1 MKYLDENGLIRFWQK
16 TKEYVDMNSGG
27 GGGGSLPYLQKDY
40 TSYEITTRNG
50 QYYETYSSP
59 LFEPD
64 TTKVISKNNV
74 KVGEFNVI
82 EMSVVEIPILTN
94 IVNQMVAAMGIS
106 VNISRATY
114 ITNVS
119 NWTDLFMG
127 GASGFIFVTFTD
139 TTLGNVISYYDTTP
153 VTQSDKI
160 SIIETLNI
168 PLNTS
173 YFEPVLLWEG
183 ECSEHTD
190 FIFTDN
196 PAKFSSLVIV
206 FIENTSYDKNEKIS
220 YSIIMNNM
228 VSFHLNIE
236 SFLSGYISPIEK
248 KLKTMST
255 REIAAV
261 KITKIYGIY
270 Y

>member
-1 MKYLDENGLIRFWQK
+1 MKYLDENGLRRFWQK
-16 TKEYVDMNSGG
+16 TKDYVDMNSGG
-27 GGGGSLPYLQKDY
+27 GGGSSLPYLQKHY
-40 TSYEITTRNG
+40 LSYEITTQNG
-50 QYYETYSSP
+50 QYYDTYSSS
-59 LFEPD
+59 LFEPG

-74 KVGEFNVI
+74 RVGEFNVV
-82 EMSVVEIPILTN
+82 EMSAAEIPTLTY
-94 IVNQMVAAMGIS
+94 IVNQMVAALGIS

-114 ITNVS
+114 MTNVS

-139 TTLGNVISYYDTTP
+139 ATLGNVISYYDTAP
-153 VTQSDKI
+153 VIQRDKI
-160 SIIETLNI
+160 GIMETLNI

-183 ECSEHTD
+183 ECSEHAD
-190 FIFTDN
+190 FTFTDN

-206 FIENTSYDKNEKIS
+206 FLYNNSSDENEKIS

-228 VSFHLNIE
+228 VFFHLGTD
-236 SFLSGYISPIEK
+236 SSLSGYISSMEK
-248 KLKTMST
+248 KLNTRST
-255 REIAAV
+255 SNISNV